1 MSSLQAKDAV
11 KGQQPSCDNSKLS
24 SSVYFLALK
33 RLGTLVCRWLG
44 ALGEVSLR
52 TLFGK
57 RCGRPDRDLL
67 IVTSDHITPRRI
79 GVAMRHWEMAEALA
93 KEGLR
98 VTLAS
103 GFPIPPGVVPRGFEL
118 VDLSRAPRKAL
129 ELAERH
135 AVILAH
141 GAVRIELPALK
152 FCRRPLVCDMVTPVH
167 VENLQA
173 SCLHH
178 RFAMAMINDGL
189 SSGDFLICGNERQRL
204 YWLGMLTAQGRV
216 TRSRASVD
224 ANFRGLI
231 DVVGFGLP
239 EEDPLKTRPALR
251 GVRPGIGADDFVLL
265 WFGGIWD
272 WLNPLPLVHAV
283 HQAHARDPRIKL
295 VFSMLRRDP
304 DDAPSR
310 MAQQTLDLA
319 RELDALEKSVF
330 FNEYPIPFAD
340 RADYLLE
347 CDMGVILQADNLET
361 ELSARTRALDYL
373 WADLPLLINR
383 GDDMAD
389 LAARHGLGV
398 VPDTCDPDELAK
410 RLLEYAG
417 CPERQQA
424 ARQAIRAIKDRFRW
438 RTVLRPLVDF
448 CRRHAVS

>member
-1 MSSLQAKDAV
+1 MTLRLPGSSHTPHIGQTAIRALFARAGQIACRRLAALPAAAAHWVGGEARKAPAKDV
-11 KGQQPSCDNSKLS
+11 
-24 SSVYFLALK
+24 
-33 RLGTLVCRWLG
+33 
-44 ALGEVSLR
+44 
-52 TLFGK
+52 
-57 RCGRPDRDLL
+57 LL
-67 IVTSDHITPRRI
+67 ITPDHVTETRI
-79 GVAMRHWEMAEALA
+79 GVAMRHWEMARTLAL
-93 KEGLR
+93 EGLR

-103 GFPIPPGVVPRGFEL
+103 AKPIPSGLVGQGFEL
-118 VDLSRAPRKAL
+118 VDLSRGAHRAL
-129 ELAERH
+129 PLAHRH
-135 AVILAH
+135 AVVVVQG
-141 GAVRIELPALK
+141 GARIDLPALQ
-152 FCRRPLVCDMVTPVH
+152 FCRRPLVVDMVTPVH
-167 VENLQA
+167 VENLHA
-173 SCLHH
+173 DFLHH
-178 RFAMAMINDGL
+178 RYAVAMVNDCL
-189 SSGDFLICGNERQRL
+189 RHGDFLICGNERQRL

-216 TRSRASVD
+216 TRRRASVD

-239 EEDPLKTRPALR
+239 DEDPVKTRPALR

-283 HQAHARDPRIKL
+283 HRAHARDPRIKL
-295 VFSMLRRDP
+295 VFSMLRRGP

-319 RELDALEKSVF
+319 RELGALEKSVF

-389 LAARHGLGV
+389 LAARDGLGV
-398 VPDTCDPDELAK
+398 VPDACEPDELAK

-424 ARQAIRAIKDRFRW
+424 ARQAIREIKDRFRW